1 VQRQHRHG
9 DIRARGRHRDRHRRH
24 LLAPQIASAK
34 KGGVIIEVSGRGF
47 WAAKREEAVGE
58 WEDGCALSARRLR
71 FAVADGAG
79 AGFESRQWA
88 LTLATTFVR
97 DPPSAGIG
105 AAGVA
110 GWFSQLAERY
120 RRRSEPAAEEDA
132 WLYEAMELRGSF
144 AAFVAVQFWPRPDQL
159 LGWEAMAV
167 GDCCL
172 FHLRRGRLLTA
183 FPVTSAEDFTSHPDL
198 VPSAHH
204 ALHRL
209 AARIRITGGT
219 ASPGDRFAL
228 ASDAMSQWLLRSSRR
243 RPDTWLRLE
252 GLRSS
257 SFRGLVRAE
266 REAGRMQRDDVTLAY
281 LRVTVRPPDVQPG
294 DIVC

>member
-1 VQRQHRHG
+1 VG
-9 DIRARGRHRDRHRRH
+9 RGGACRVT
-24 LLAPQIASAK
+24 PAK
-34 KGGVIIEVSGRGF
+34 KGCVIIEVSGRAF
-47 WAAKREEAVGE
+47 WAAKREEAAGE

-79 AGFESRQWA
+79 AGYESRQWA

-97 DPPSAGIG
+97 DAPSAGIG
-105 AAGVA
+105 ATAVA
-110 GWFSQLAERY
+110 GWFGQLAERY
-120 RRRSEPAAEEDA
+120 RRRSGPAAEEDA
-132 WLYEAMELRGSF
+132 WLYEEMEKRGSF

-183 FPVTSAEDFTSHPDL
+183 FPITAAEGFTGQPDL
-198 VPSAHH
+198 VPSADH
-204 ALHRL
+204 ALPRL
-209 AARIRITGGT
+209 AGSIKIIRGT
-219 ASPGDRFAL
+219 AFPGDRFVL
-228 ASDAMSQWLLRSSRR
+228 ASDAMSQWLLGSSQS

-257 SFRGLVRAE
+257 SFRGLVRTE

-281 LRVTVRPPDVQPG
+281 LRVTGKPAQEKAR
-294 DIVC
+294 